1 MIKRFL
7 VLTLTVAMALTLFMP
22 VSHAWFYMYVY
33 TANGRTLNVR
43 SSPTGGDNVI
53 GQLKYGE
60 EVAVDYHLGN
70 GWTALMG
77 AGAYSNT
84 YVQTKFLVYEKPG
97 PKPHPTSNPVIPS
110 DNSGES
116 AAIEAEFKAA
126 RLVTPYTVVT
136 QNSRASGFVN
146 LRWAPF
152 KKSQLIQAYRNGVT
166 LEVIAELKDWRQ
178 VRDPATGAVGF
189 IRQDFLVRN

>member
-7 VLTLTVAMALTLFMP
+7 VLTLTVAILLTMLMP

-33 TANGRTLNVR
+33 TANGKTLNVR
-43 SSPTGGDNVI
+43 SAPTGGDNVI

-84 YVQTKFLVYEKPG
+84 YVQTKFLVYDKPG
-97 PKPHPTSNPVIPS
+97 PKPKPNPTPAT
-110 DNSGES
+110 DTSGEA

-126 RLVTPYTVVT
+126 RLVTPYSVVT
-136 QNSRASGFVN
+136 QNTRASGFVN

-152 KKSQLIQAYRNGVT
+152 KKAQLIQAYRNGVE

-189 IRQDFLVRN
+189 IRYDFLARK